1 MVLVGTPGV
10 VGTRRGRHHGI
21 GGVPRGGAQRCG
33 VSSQPTGSSQHACRP
48 QGVTKVLVATT
59 PLEAA
64 VMHFGSNL
72 VAAMELFGSH
82 Q

>member
-1 MVLVGTPGV
+1 MVLVGPPGV
-10 VGTRRGRHHGI
+10 VGTRRGRYHGI

-33 VSSQPTGSSQHACRP
+33 VSCRPTGSSQHACRA
-48 QGVTKVLVATT
+48 QGATNVWMATT

-64 VMHFGSNL
+64 VMRFGSNL